1 MRKCVLDAIEQWRR
15 TRYPSMASL
24 AVATAIGV
32 ERARER
38 SMGESGV
45 EGELQDEEA
54 IGFWIEIEC
63 RS

>member
-1 MRKCVLDAIEQWRR
+1 
-15 TRYPSMASL
+15 MASL